1 MVEESKQQVQQLQER
16 NHLLEELLR
25 QVPLLWLRC
34 REEGSFFIEGL
45 DSASH
50 EFLKLVYKIEKAVPP
65 IEQ

>member
-1 MVEESKQQVQQLQER
+1 MAEESKQVQQLEDR
-16 NHLLEELLR
+16 IHLLEELLR
-25 QVPLLWLRC
+25 QVPLLWLGC
-34 REEGSFFIEGL
+34 REEGSFFIKSL

>member
-1 MVEESKQQVQQLQER
+1 MAEESKQVQQLQER

-25 QVPLLWLRC
+25 QVPRLWLRC
-34 REEGSFFIEGL
+34 REEGSFFIKGL

>member
-1 MVEESKQQVQQLQER
+1 MAEESKQVQPLQER
-16 NHLLEELLR
+16 IHLLEELLR

-34 REEGSFFIEGL
+34 REEGSFFIKDLG
-45 DSASH
+45 SASH